1 MFYKQTPP
9 SRLSGLVAAM
19 SASQVK
25 HFMGKGM
32 LLSTEAAWML
42 YVLNILARR
51 GEFSLAEE
59 PGVAWEN
66 ATDDDEL
73 C

>member
-1 MFYKQTPP
+1 MFYKKKPP
-9 SRLSGLVAAM
+9 SMLSGLVAAM

-25 HFMGKGM
+25 HRMGKGM
-32 LLSTEAAWML
+32 SLSTEAAWML
-42 YVLNILARR
+42 YVLNNLARR

-66 ATDDDEL
+66 DTDDDEV